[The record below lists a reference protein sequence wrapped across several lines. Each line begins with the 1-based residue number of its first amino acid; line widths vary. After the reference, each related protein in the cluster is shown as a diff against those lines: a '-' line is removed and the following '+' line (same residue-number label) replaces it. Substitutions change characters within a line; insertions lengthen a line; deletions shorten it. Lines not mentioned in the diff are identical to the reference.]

1 MAIDEKDIESVAQ
14 PNTEAAK
21 NIDNLEIIA
30 KIRAEDRDYERLKN
44 LESDG
49 KIGVDGGNALKNQI
63 NNKGKDNGGGDNGGG
78 DDDKGGFKQFVSS
91 VGDALSSF
99 TKGIDKKME
108 SVYDDREKRQQFL
121 SGLNTIISASSYT
134 PIGQAKSAVG
144 MFAEGQK
151 KGFLES
157 EAIGQ
162 KRSTAE
168 TERIKA
174 KAALEK
180 ALKGEPPRFR
190 DDISEAIL
198 KEYPEF
204 LTRMRD
210 YKKQYGALDQRYIE
224 LYKLAQKGFEAPTG
238 LVSEFLTPFEK
249 VFSELGL
256 SDKFRSLEASV
267 SKYEPGQDLSAED
280 KVAFKDL
287 FAAATK
293 QAIVSQ
299 VKDLYPASDKDIQVL
314 LSTIGDIG
322 TNPQALR
329 KLVAAQK
336 ALMEINNKMP
346 SFAKEEAFINKNIE
360 FEQVANEKAAQALA
374 DQLKDKVTD
383 QSLIDL
389 FGTAEETNPFRI
401 INAYYY
407 QTLEPQFKGETS
419 SYFDTYKKTAAAQ
432 DQNIQGIILNEITNE
447 LINKPK

>member
-1 MAIDEKDIESVAQ
+1 MEEENKIEVQGGKAL
-14 PNTEAAK
+14 TEAVKKTFEEREAER
-21 NIDNLEIIA
+21 INLDEYSDLDDLKKDK
-30 KIRAEDRDYERLKN
+30 KINDYKE
-44 LESDG
+44 
-49 KIGVDGGNALKNQI
+49 
-63 NNKGKDNGGGDNGGG
+63 
-78 DDDKGGFKQFVSS
+78 GGFKQFVSS

-99 TKGIDKKME
+99 TEGIDKKME

-121 SGLNTIISASSYT
+121 SGLNTLISASSYT
-134 PIGQAKSAVG
+134 PIGQAKSAIG

-162 KRSTAE
+162 KRSAAE
-168 TERIKA
+168 TEKIKA
-174 KAALEK
+174 QASLEK

-204 LTRMRD
+204 QTRMRD
-210 YKKQYGALDQRYIE
+210 LKKQYGALDQRYIE

-249 VFSELGL
+249 VFSELGGGL

-287 FAAATK
+287 FSAATK

-336 ALMEINNKMP
+336 TLMEINNKIP

-360 FEQVANEKAAQALA
+360 FEQVANEKAAKALA

-389 FGTAEETNPFRI
+389 FGTAEDANPFRI

-407 QTLEPQFKGETS
+407 QTLEPQFKGETT

-432 DQNIQGIILNEITNE
+432 EKNIQSLIQNEITNE

>member
-21 NIDNLEIIA
+21 NIDDLEIRA
-30 KIRAEDRDYERLKN
+30 KIRAEDRDYERLKE
-44 LESDG
+44 LENDG
-49 KIGVDGGNALKNQI
+49 KIGVDGGNALKNQVG
-63 NNKGKDNGGGDNGGG
+63 NKKDGDGDGGDE
-78 DDDKGGFKQFVSS
+78 KKSGFKQFVSS

-134 PIGQAKSAVG
+134 PIGQAKSPIG

-157 EAIGQ
+157 EAIDQ
-162 KRSTAE
+162 KRSAAE
-168 TERIKA
+168 TDKIKA
-174 KAALEK
+174 QAALEK
-180 ALKGEPPRFR
+180 ALKGEPPRIR
-190 DDISEAIL
+190 DTTEEAIL
-198 KEYPEF
+198 NLYPDF
-204 LTRMRD
+204 QKRYRD
-210 YKKQYGALDQRYIE
+210 KKSQYGALDQRYIE

-336 ALMEINNKMP
+336 SLIEINNIVP
-346 SFAKEEAFINKNIE
+346 NYAKKEAFDNKNIE
-360 FEQVANEKAAQALA
+360 FESVANDQAAKALA

-389 FGTAEETNPFRI
+389 FGSAEETNPFRI

-432 DQNIQGIILNEITNE
+432 DQNIQGIIQNEITNE

>member
-1 MAIDEKDIESVAQ
+1 MEEENKIEVQGGKAL
-14 PNTEAAK
+14 TEAVKKTFEEREAER
-21 NIDNLEIIA
+21 INLDEYS
-30 KIRAEDRDYERLKN
+30 DLDDLK
-44 LESDG
+44 
-49 KIGVDGGNALKNQI
+49 
-63 NNKGKDNGGGDNGGG
+63 KGKKIN
-78 DDDKGGFKQFVSS
+78 DKEGGFKQFVSS

-99 TKGIDKKME
+99 TEGIDKKME

-121 SGLNTIISASSYT
+121 SGLNTLISASSYT
-134 PIGQAKSAVG
+134 PIGQAKSAIG

-162 KRSTAE
+162 KRSAAE
-168 TERIKA
+168 TEKIKA
-174 KAALEK
+174 QASLEK

-204 LTRMRD
+204 QTRMRD
-210 YKKQYGALDQRYIE
+210 LKKQYGALDQRYIE

-249 VFSELGL
+249 VFSELGGGL

-287 FAAATK
+287 FSAATK

-336 ALMEINNKMP
+336 ALMEINNKVP

-389 FGTAEETNPFRI
+389 FGTAEEINPFRI

-407 QTLEPQFKGETS
+407 QTLEPQFKGETT

-432 DQNIQGIILNEITNE
+432 EQNLQGIIKNKITKE
-447 LINKPK
+447 LITPTN

>member
-1 MAIDEKDIESVAQ
+1 MEEENKIEVQGGKAL
-14 PNTEAAK
+14 TEAVKKTFEEREAER
-21 NIDNLEIIA
+21 INLDEYL
-30 KIRAEDRDYERLKN
+30 DLDDLK
-44 LESDG
+44 
-49 KIGVDGGNALKNQI
+49 
-63 NNKGKDNGGGDNGGG
+63 KGKKIN
-78 DDDKGGFKQFVSS
+78 DKEGGFKQFVSS

-99 TKGIDKKME
+99 TEGIDKKME

-121 SGLNTIISASSYT
+121 SGLNTLISASSYT
-134 PIGQAKSAVG
+134 PIGQAKSAIG

-162 KRSTAE
+162 KRSAAE
-168 TERIKA
+168 TEKIKA
-174 KAALEK
+174 QASLEK

-204 LTRMRD
+204 QTRMRD
-210 YKKQYGALDQRYIE
+210 LKKQYGALDQRYIE

-249 VFSELGL
+249 VFSELGGGL

-287 FAAATK
+287 FSAATK

-336 ALMEINNKMP
+336 TLMEINNKVP

-407 QTLEPQFKGETS
+407 QTLEPQFKGETT

-432 DQNIQGIILNEITNE
+432 EQNIQGIIQNKINDE

>member
-21 NIDNLEIIA
+21 NIDDLEIRA
-30 KIRAEDRDYERLKN
+30 KIRAEDRDYERLKE
-44 LESDG
+44 LENDG
-49 KIGVDGGNALKNQI
+49 KIGVDGGNALKNQVG
-63 NNKGKDNGGGDNGGG
+63 NKKDGDGDGGDE
-78 DDDKGGFKQFVSS
+78 KKSGFKQFVSS

-134 PIGQAKSAVG
+134 PIGQAKSPIG

-162 KRSTAE
+162 KRSAAE
-168 TERIKA
+168 TEKIKA
-174 KAALEK
+174 QAALEK
-180 ALKGEPPRFR
+180 ALKGEPPRIR
-190 DDISEAIL
+190 DYNEEAIL
-198 KEYPEF
+198 KLYPDF
-204 LTRMRD
+204 QKRYRD
-210 YKKQYGALDQRYIE
+210 KKSQYGALDQRYIE

-336 ALMEINNKMP
+336 SLIEINNIVP
-346 SFAKEEAFINKNIE
+346 NYAKKEAFDNKNIE
-360 FEQVANEKAAQALA
+360 FESVANDQAAKALA

-389 FGTAEETNPFRI
+389 FGSAEETNPFRI

-432 DQNIQGIILNEITNE
+432 DQNIQGIIQNEITNE